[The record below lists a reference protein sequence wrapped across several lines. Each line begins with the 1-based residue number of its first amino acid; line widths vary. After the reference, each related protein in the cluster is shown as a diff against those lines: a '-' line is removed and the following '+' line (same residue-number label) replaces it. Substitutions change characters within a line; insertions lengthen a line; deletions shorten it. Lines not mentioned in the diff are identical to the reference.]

1 MTDCS
6 AYDYWANGPASSEPP
21 SSAAPPK
28 RPSTSLGLGN
38 PRRRGRKPGK
48 APRRPQSSSS
58 SRRTRPPP
66 SSARGT
72 WQRPFT
78 PVPQT
83 TGTSPSPWV
92 ASSPIRRRPMSSAPH
107 QLRPPH
113 NAVFGESPL
122 PSPGLQAILAERLG
136 SADDMVNSWGEYG
149 GTVGGGGG
157 GAGHA
162 HRPRGISEHAGMAL
176 STGPYRQLTARFTP
190 DVVASLHHDDDGGAP
205 PATVTWRRQH
215 HDQSDAPRRRQH
227 ATLNPAKRETQA
239 LVMQEA
245 LEEWLAG
252 HDAELEGFRSAELF
266 AELQVRVRSSM
277 CVVGAVVARWVW
289 QVRCV
294 QQQA

>member
-1 MTDCS
+1 
-6 AYDYWANGPASSEPP
+6 
-21 SSAAPPK
+21 
-28 RPSTSLGLGN
+28 
-38 PRRRGRKPGK
+38 
-48 APRRPQSSSS
+48 
-58 SRRTRPPP
+58 
-66 SSARGT
+66 
-72 WQRPFT
+72 
-78 PVPQT
+78 
-83 TGTSPSPWV
+83 
-92 ASSPIRRRPMSSAPH
+92 MSSAPH

-205 PATVTWRRQH
+205 PATVTWQQQH

-277 CVVGAVVARWVW
+277 FVVGAVVARWVW